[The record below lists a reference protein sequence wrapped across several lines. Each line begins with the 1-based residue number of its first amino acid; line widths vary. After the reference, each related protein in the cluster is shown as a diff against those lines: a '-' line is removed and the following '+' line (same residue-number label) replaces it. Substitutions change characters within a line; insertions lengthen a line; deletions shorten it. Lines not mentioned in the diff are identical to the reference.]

1 MAAAYDK
8 FKAGDAIRKGR
19 EALDLTQTQLADKVD
34 ISVSHLKQIETG
46 YRNAS
51 ITTLIALFDELSIS
65 ADSVFGI
72 IIGRNSIDLKLM
84 SMPEKQR
91 EYFLEVFQTMIA
103 AYPAA

>member
-1 MAAAYDK
+1 MAAQYDK

-19 EALDLTQTQLADKVD
+19 EALGLTQSQLADKVD

-51 ITTLIALFDELSIS
+51 IATLIALFDELSIS

-72 IIGRNSIDLKLM
+72 NIGRNSIDLKLM
-84 SMPEKQR
+84 SMPKEQR
-91 EYFLEVFQTMIA
+91 EYFLEVFLTMIS

>member
-19 EALDLTQTQLADKVD
+19 EALGLTQTQLADKVD
-34 ISVSHLKQIETG
+34 ISVSHLK
-46 YRNAS
+46 
-51 ITTLIALFDELSIS
+51 LFDELSIS